1 MDDPLRYF
9 GADWTGFALT
19 LASLYMLGNH
29 RRSGFLLG
37 AASSVAWLVFSVLAG
52 STATVIANCV
62 FFGMN
67 LRGWAKWRALP
78 EAEGAETN
86 DAGDASRV

>member
-1 MDDPLRYF
+1 MDDPFRYL

-19 LASLYMLGNH
+19 LGSLYMLGNH

-37 AASSVAWLVFSVLAG
+37 AASSVAWLVFSVMAG

-62 FFGMN
+62 FFCMN
-67 LRGWAKWRALP
+67 LRGWAKWRAQP
-78 EAEGAETN
+78 ELATAEA
-86 DAGDASRV
+86 